1 MQRMQYAVSI
11 KRAFITM
18 AFGLSVSAC
27 SSISNSHTAPI
38 ADNRWAPVAKS
49 KHAEQLEQLLS
60 AEFALQRQGSESATA
75 LYLDLAE
82 QSTDVEIAKRATS
95 TAMMSE
101 DSQAVLKAS
110 SRWLTLE
117 PNASQAYPILMQAQ
131 LSVGALDEAKAL
143 LLKAKK
149 NNISLSFLP
158 SFVDQNIRHDNIT
171 THLESLL
178 SGPELT
184 SDLFVKIAL
193 FHVHFINGKYQY
205 ILDNIAPL
213 IELSPETEQEGL
225 IIIKAVSEEQSGL
238 IDSAH
243 ETLKQGLKAF
253 PKSQRMMAN
262 YLEILIKNDQ
272 YQTALSTFSEAQ
284 FPPYLQQQ
292 IGIAVAQLLMQKN
305 QPELAIKLISEL
317 PKHGNLRDD
326 LLFILANAQHQAEH
340 YNDALKSLLN
350 VFGKLSWEASHLLV
364 QWLYSADQ
372 AEQVN
377 SFILKRAVVD
387 VEPGHINGVADLH
400 LHNQRPDLA
409 IDLLTRALPIFP
421 EADGLRYKRAITYD
435 MQQQW
440 PLALQ
445 DLTILYQK
453 HPNDPSY
460 INALGYTM
468 MVRSPEQF
476 DQAFQLIQKA
486 YALDST
492 DAAIMD
498 SMGWAYFL
506 QGNLEQAETLLSQSW
521 DVMQD
526 AEIGAHYGEVLW
538 QLDDKENAIK
548 IWQQALKDNRKLPV
562 LLETLEQYAPELLG
576 S

>member
-1 MQRMQYAVSI
+1 MQRMQHAVSI
-11 KRAFITM
+11 KRAFLTM

-27 SSISNSHTAPI
+27 SSIPNSHTVPI
-38 ADNRWAPVAKS
+38 ADNRWSPVAQS
-49 KHAEQLEQLLS
+49 KHTEQLEQLLS
-60 AEFALQRQGSESATA
+60 AEFALQRQGSESATT

-82 QSTDVEIAKRATS
+82 QSTDVEIAKRDTS

-110 SRWLTLE
+110 SRWLTLD
-117 PNASQAYPILMQAQ
+117 PSASQAYPILMQAQ
-131 LSVGALDEAKAL
+131 LSIGALDEAKAL

-149 NNISLSFLP
+149 NDIPLSFLP
-158 SFVDQNIRHDNIT
+158 SFVDQNIRHDRIT
-171 THLESLL
+171 THLENLL
-178 SGPELT
+178 SDPKLA
-184 SDLFVKIAL
+184 SDLFVNIAL
-193 FHVHFINGKYQY
+193 LHVHFINGKYQY
-205 ILDNIAPL
+205 ILDNISPL
-213 IELSPETEQEGL
+213 FELSPETEQEGL
-225 IIIKAVSEEQSGL
+225 FIIKAVSEEQLG
-238 IDSAH
+238 IKESAQN
-243 ETLKQGLKAF
+243 TLKQGLKSF
-253 PKSQRMMAN
+253 PKSQRLMAN
-262 YLEILIKNDQ
+262 YLEILVKNDQ
-272 YQTALSTFSEAQ
+272 YQTALSAFDEAQ
-284 FPPYLQQQ
+284 LNPYLQQQ
-292 IGIAVAQLLMQKN
+292 IGTAIAQLLMQKK
-305 QPELAIKLISEL
+305 QPELAIQLISKL
-317 PKHGNLRDD
+317 PKHGGLRDD
-326 LLFILANAQHQAEH
+326 LLFILANAQHQAER

-350 VFGKLSWEASHLLV
+350 VFGKLSWEASNLLV

-372 AEQVN
+372 ADQVN

-387 VEPGHINGVADLH
+387 VEPGHITGVADLH

-421 EADGLRYKRAITYD
+421 DADGLRYKRAITYD

-440 PLALQ
+440 SQALQ

-468 MVRSPEQF
+468 MVRYPDQF
-476 DQAFQLIQKA
+476 DQAFKLIQKA
-486 YALDST
+486 YDLNSE

-498 SMGWAYFL
+498 SMGWAYYL

-521 DVMQD
+521 DTMQD

-538 QLDDKENAIK
+538 QLEDRENAIK
-548 IWQQALKDNRKLPV
+548 IWRQALRNNSELPV
-562 LLETLEQYAPELLG
+562 LLETLEQYAPTLLG

>member
-1 MQRMQYAVSI
+1 
-11 KRAFITM
+11 
-18 AFGLSVSAC
+18 
-27 SSISNSHTAPI
+27 
-38 ADNRWAPVAKS
+38 
-49 KHAEQLEQLLS
+49 
-60 AEFALQRQGSESATA
+60 
-75 LYLDLAE
+75 
-82 QSTDVEIAKRATS
+82 
-95 TAMMSE
+95 
-101 DSQAVLKAS
+101 
-110 SRWLTLE
+110 
-117 PNASQAYPILMQAQ
+117 
-131 LSVGALDEAKAL
+131 
-143 LLKAKK
+143 
-149 NNISLSFLP
+149 
-158 SFVDQNIRHDNIT
+158 
-171 THLESLL
+171 
-178 SGPELT
+178 
-184 SDLFVKIAL
+184 
-193 FHVHFINGKYQY
+193 
-205 ILDNIAPL
+205 
-213 IELSPETEQEGL
+213 
-225 IIIKAVSEEQSGL
+225 
-238 IDSAH
+238 
-243 ETLKQGLKAF
+243 
-253 PKSQRMMAN
+253 
-262 YLEILIKNDQ
+262 
-272 YQTALSTFSEAQ
+272 
-284 FPPYLQQQ
+284 
-292 IGIAVAQLLMQKN
+292 MQKN

-538 QLDDKENAIK
+538 QLDDQENAIK